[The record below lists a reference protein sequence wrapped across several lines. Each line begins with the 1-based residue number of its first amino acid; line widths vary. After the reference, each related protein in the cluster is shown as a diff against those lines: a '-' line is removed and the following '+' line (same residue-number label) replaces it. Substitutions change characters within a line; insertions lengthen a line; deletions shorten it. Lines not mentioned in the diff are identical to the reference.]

1 MYCTRHRG
9 HLGGWAMSLCG
20 RLSGLGA
27 WAIWTLVACALA
39 PRPQTAA
46 VPSATAVTPAQAA
59 PVRNIDY
66 PRPENL
72 RSDVVWPDPQVA
84 LRWQPRPHVAGPSAS
99 RIRPP
104 L

>member
-1 MYCTRHRG
+1 
-9 HLGGWAMSLCG
+9 MSLCG

-66 PRPENL
+66 PRPTAL
-72 RSDVVWPDPQVA
+72 RRCLARPSGGAQVA
-84 LRWQPRPHVAGPSAS
+84 ARPHVAGPSAS